1 MIDRHLFQLT
11 GANSIV
17 RKLAVLEVLQ
27 AFLIIGQA
35 LSLSWLLTKLWQ
47 GHTMD
52 WLILLAFVACFS
64 LRQLADWIRGG
75 WLENYSSQVSEEL
88 RTTLLMKVFNEGQAM
103 VQRQG
108 TGSLITMAL
117 NGIDEVRNYI
127 KLIYS
132 KVLTMMAV
140 PVIIFIAMLFLNWQS
155 AVILLVMYPLIVLF
169 MIVLGYAAQS
179 KADKQFGNFQH
190 LSNNFIDSLRGIDTL
205 KYFGLSKRYSRS
217 IFTLSENFRKKTMN
231 VLKIAMLS
239 TFALDFFTTLS
250 IAVVAVY
257 LGFAL
262 LRGEMQLFPALGIL
276 ILAPEYFLP
285 IRNFAGDYHATLD
298 GKNAFKRINQLIDAP
313 KEISEELALTD
324 WNNDAELKIKDL
336 NYQYPEGAQI
346 GPINLDLK
354 GNLKVGI
361 IGMSGSGKSSLIN
374 LLSGFLTPSEGEITI
389 EGQAAKTM
397 NIPDWHKQMVYIPQN
412 PYVFTASLRDNIAFY
427 TPEATDEEIKSAI
440 HIMGLDDLVA
450 ELPEGLD
457 TIIGQGQRVLSGGQ
471 AQRIALARALL
482 DHSRQVMIFDE
493 PTAHLDIET
502 EIDLKERMLPLMQN
516 KLVLFATHRM
526 HWVKEMDYILVMN
539 HGKLVEQGTYDE
551 LAAKKGYFSQLM
563 QEMRGEIKDE
573 ETTDL

>member
-117 NGIDEVRNYI
+117 DGIDEVRNYI

>member
-117 NGIDEVRNYI
+117 DGIDEVRNYI

-140 PVIIFIAMLFLNWQS
+140 PVIIFVAMLFLNWQS
-155 AVILLVMYPLIVLF
+155 AVILLAMYPLIVLF

-412 PYVFTASLRDNIAFY
+412 PYVFTASLRENIAFY

>member
-1 MIDRHLFQLT
+1 MF
-11 GANSIV
+11 NS
-17 RKLAVLEVLQ
+17 
-27 AFLIIGQA
+27 
-35 LSLSWLLTKLWQ
+35 
-47 GHTMD
+47 
-52 WLILLAFVACFS
+52 
-64 LRQLADWIRGG
+64 
-75 WLENYSSQVSEEL
+75 
-88 RTTLLMKVFNEGQAM
+88 
-103 VQRQG
+103 
-108 TGSLITMAL
+108 
-117 NGIDEVRNYI
+117 
-127 KLIYS
+127 
-132 KVLTMMAV
+132 
-140 PVIIFIAMLFLNWQS
+140 
-155 AVILLVMYPLIVLF
+155 
-169 MIVLGYAAQS
+169 
-179 KADKQFGNFQH
+179 
-190 LSNNFIDSLRGIDTL
+190 
-205 KYFGLSKRYSRS
+205 
-217 IFTLSENFRKKTMN
+217 
-231 VLKIAMLS
+231 
-239 TFALDFFTTLS
+239 FALDFFTTLS

-539 HGKLVEQGTYDE
+539 HGKLVEQGTYNE

>member
-117 NGIDEVRNYI
+117 DGIDEVRNYI

-140 PVIIFIAMLFLNWQS
+140 PVIIFVAMLFLNWQS

-231 VLKIAMLS
+231 VLKVAMLS

>member
-1 MIDRHLFQLT
+1 MIDRHLFKLT

-117 NGIDEVRNYI
+117 DGIDEVRNYI

-140 PVIIFIAMLFLNWQS
+140 PVIIFVAMLFLNWQS

-526 HWVKEMDYILVMN
+526 HWIKEMDYILVMN

>member
-11 GANSIV
+11 GANLIV

-117 NGIDEVRNYI
+117 DGIDEVRNYI

-140 PVIIFIAMLFLNWQS
+140 PVIIFVAMLFLNWQS

-539 HGKLVEQGTYDE
+539 NGKLVEQGTYDE

>member
-117 NGIDEVRNYI
+117 DGIDEVRNYI

-140 PVIIFIAMLFLNWQS
+140 PVIIFVAMLFLNWQS

-231 VLKIAMLS
+231 VLKVAMLS

-324 WNNDAELKIKDL
+324 WNDDAELKIKDL

-397 NIPDWHKQMVYIPQN
+397 NIPEWHKQMVYIPQN

-427 TPEATDEEIKSAI
+427 TPEATDDEIKSAI

>member
-117 NGIDEVRNYI
+117 DGIDEVRNYI

-539 HGKLVEQGTYDE
+539 HGKLVEQGTYNE

>member
-117 NGIDEVRNYI
+117 DGIDEVRNYI

-140 PVIIFIAMLFLNWQS
+140 PVIIFVAMLFLNWQS
-155 AVILLVMYPLIVLF
+155 AVILLAMYPLIVLF

>member
-117 NGIDEVRNYI
+117 DGIDEVRNYI

-346 GPINLDLK
+346 GPIKLDLK

-374 LLSGFLTPSEGEITI
+374 LLSGFLTPFEGEITI

-412 PYVFTASLRDNIAFY
+412 PYVFTASLRENIAFY

>member
-117 NGIDEVRNYI
+117 DGIDEVRNYI

-140 PVIIFIAMLFLNWQS
+140 PVIIFVAMLFLNWQS

-324 WNNDAELKIKDL
+324 WDNDAELKIKDL

>member
-117 NGIDEVRNYI
+117 DGIDEVRNYI

-140 PVIIFIAMLFLNWQS
+140 PVIVFIAMLFLNWQS

-231 VLKIAMLS
+231 VLKVAMLS

-412 PYVFTASLRDNIAFY
+412 PYVFTASLRENIAFY

-551 LAAKKGYFSQLM
+551 LAAKKSYFSQLM

>member
-117 NGIDEVRNYI
+117 DGIDEVRNYI

-140 PVIIFIAMLFLNWQS
+140 PVIIFVAMLFLNWQS

-231 VLKIAMLS
+231 VLKVAMLS

-412 PYVFTASLRDNIAFY
+412 PYVFTASLRENIAFY

-551 LAAKKGYFSQLM
+551 LAAKKSYFSQLM

>member
-88 RTTLLMKVFNEGQAM
+88 RTTLLMKAFNEGQAM

-117 NGIDEVRNYI
+117 DGIDEVRNYI

-140 PVIIFIAMLFLNWQS
+140 PVIIFVAMLFLNWQS

-324 WNNDAELKIKDL
+324 WDNDAELKIKDL

>member
-117 NGIDEVRNYI
+117 DGIDEVRNYI

-397 NIPDWHKQMVYIPQN
+397 NIPDWHKQMVYILQN

-539 HGKLVEQGTYDE
+539 HGKLVEQGTYNE

>member
-88 RTTLLMKVFNEGQAM
+88 RTTLLMKAFNEGQAM

-117 NGIDEVRNYI
+117 DGIDEVRNYI

-140 PVIIFIAMLFLNWQS
+140 PVIIFVAMLFLNWQS

-324 WNNDAELKIKDL
+324 WDNDAELKIKDL

-397 NIPDWHKQMVYIPQN
+397 NIPDWHKQMVYILQN

>member
-117 NGIDEVRNYI
+117 DGIDEVRNYI

-140 PVIIFIAMLFLNWQS
+140 PVIIFVAMLFLNWQS

-324 WNNDAELKIKDL
+324 WDNDAELKIKDL

-397 NIPDWHKQMVYIPQN
+397 NIPDWHKQMVYILQN

>member
-117 NGIDEVRNYI
+117 DGIDEVRNYI

-336 NYQYPEGAQI
+336 NYQYLEGAQI

>member
-117 NGIDEVRNYI
+117 DGIDEVRNYI

-262 LRGEMQLFPALGIL
+262 LRGEIQLFPALGIL

-539 HGKLVEQGTYDE
+539 HGKLVEQGTYNE

>member
-117 NGIDEVRNYI
+117 DGIDEVRNYI

-374 LLSGFLTPSEGEITI
+374 LLSGFLTPSEGGITI

-539 HGKLVEQGTYDE
+539 YGKLVEQGTYDE